1 LQRANLKRREA
12 TKLLREIASSPEAM
26 PLTCVYLKPHKRA
39 RQSSNEDFELHIKTE
54 SHASTRGLI
63 ERLAR
68 AQRLHVKNGLNGFL
82 IVYSS
87 QEELLE
93 ITA

>member
-1 LQRANLKRREA
+1 LRRTNLKRREA
-12 TKLLREIASSPEAM
+12 TQLLREIARSPEAI
-26 PLTCVYLKPHKRA
+26 PLTCIYLKPHKRA
-39 RQSSNEDFELHIKTE
+39 RQSSNEDFDLHIKTE

-68 AQRLHVKNGLNGFL
+68 TKRLHVKNGLNGFL

>member
-1 LQRANLKRREA
+1 LKRREA
-12 TKLLREIASSPEAM
+12 TQLLREIASSPEAM
-26 PLTCVYLKPHKRA
+26 PLTCVYLKPHKQV
-39 RQSSNEDFELHIKTE
+39 RQSSNEDFDLHIKAE

-87 QEELLE
+87 EEELLE
-93 ITA
+93 IAA